1 MSVKERIRKVE
12 AIVISH
18 SDYGEADRILNLFTR
33 EMGKARAIA
42 KGVRKEHSRKAG
54 HVEPFTCTA
63 LMLAKG
69 ASFWIVSQAE
79 TVDAFAPIREDLTK
93 TAQAAYVIELLERF
107 TSEDEIHLALY
118 RLVKDSLERI
128 ATQVDAYQTLRY
140 FEMRFLEMVGYR
152 PELFHC
158 VQCRTEIQAEDQF
171 FSILQGGVMCPRCGR
186 IAGDTRPV
194 SMLVLKYMR
203 HFQRSDYKDIQTI
216 NVPPLVR
223 QEMEK
228 IMQSYLSFLAERKLN
243 TPAFLREIDQPIN
256 HQKTPDDRIV
266 L

>member
-1 MSVKERIRKVE
+1 MTVQEHIRKVE

-79 TVDAFAPIREDLTK
+79 TIDAFIPIREDLTK
-93 TAQAAYVIELLERF
+93 TAQAAYIVELLERF
-107 TSEDEIHLALY
+107 TSEDEVHLMLY
-118 RLVKDSLERI
+118 RLVKSTLGRI
-128 ATQVDAYQTLRY
+128 ASHTDAFQTLRY

-158 VQCRTEIQAEDQF
+158 VQCRAEIQAEDQY
-171 FSILQGGVMCPRCGR
+171 FSILQGGVMCPRCGS
-186 IAGDTRPV
+186 ITDHGKSV
-194 SMLVLKYMR
+194 NLSVLKYLR
-203 HFQRSDYKDIQTI
+203 HFQRSDFKDIQQLNI
-216 NVPPLVR
+216 PPLVR

-228 IMQSYLSFLAERKLN
+228 IMQNYLTVLAERKLN
-243 TPAFLREIDQPIN
+243 TPAFLNEIRE
-256 HQKTPDDRIV
+256 HQNPRFFPDDKIK
-266 L
+266 

>member
-1 MSVKERIRKVE
+1 MAVQERIRKVE

-54 HVEPFTCTA
+54 HVEPFTCTT

-79 TVDAFAPIREDLTK
+79 TVDAFTPIREDLTK
-93 TAQAAYVIELLERF
+93 TAQAAYVVELLERF
-107 TSEDEIHLALY
+107 TSEDEIHLSLY
-118 RLVKDSLERI
+118 RLVKETLERI
-128 ATQVDAYQTLRY
+128 AGQVDTFQTLRY

-171 FSILQGGVMCPRCGR
+171 FSILQGGVMCPRCGG
-186 IAGDTRPV
+186 IADSTRPV
-194 SMLVLKYMR
+194 SMLVLKYLR
-203 HFQRSDYKDIQTI
+203 HFQRSDYKDVEQV

-228 IMQSYLSFLAERKLN
+228 FMQAYFIYLAERKLN
-243 TPAFLREIDQPIN
+243 TPAFLREIRKHTNERIIPG
-256 HQKTPDDRIV
+256 DRISK
-266 L
+266 

>member
-1 MSVKERIRKVE
+1 MTVQERIRKVE

-54 HVEPFTCTA
+54 HVEPFTCTT

-69 ASFWIVSQAE
+69 TSFWIVSQAE
-79 TVDAFAPIREDLTK
+79 TVDAYLPIRENLTK

-107 TSEDEIHLALY
+107 TSEDEVHLSLY
-118 RLVKDSLERI
+118 CLVKETLERI
-128 ATQVDAYQTLRY
+128 ASQTDAFQALRY

-152 PELFHC
+152 PELFQC

-171 FSILQGGVMCPRCGR
+171 FSILQGGVMCPRCGS
-186 IAGDTRPV
+186 IADTTRPV
-194 SMLVLKYMR
+194 SMLVLKYLR
-203 HFQRSDYKDIQTI
+203 HFQRSDFKDIQQL

-228 IMQSYLSFLAERKLN
+228 LMQSYLTVLAERKLN
-243 TPAFLREIDQPIN
+243 TPAFLREIRKHNNPRFF
-256 HQKTPDDRIV
+256 PDDKID
-266 L
+266 

>member
-1 MSVKERIRKVE
+1 MTVQERIRKVE

-18 SDYGEADRILNLFTR
+18 SDYGEADRILNLYTR

-54 HVEPFTCTA
+54 HVEPFTCTT

-79 TVDAFAPIREDLTK
+79 TVDAFIPIREDLTK
-93 TAQAAYVIELLERF
+93 TAQAAYVVELLERF
-107 TSEDEIHLALY
+107 TSEDEVHLALY
-118 RLVKDSLERI
+118 RLVKATLERI
-128 ATQVDAYQTLRY
+128 ASQMDAFQSLRY

-152 PELFHC
+152 PELYHC
-158 VQCRTEIQAEDQF
+158 AQCRAEIQAEDQF
-171 FSILQGGVMCPRCGR
+171 FSILQGGVMCPKCGN
-186 IAGDTRPV
+186 IADTTRPV
-194 SMLVLKYMR
+194 SMLVLKYLR
-203 HFQRSDYKDIQTI
+203 HFQRSDFKDIQQL

-228 IMQSYLSFLAERKLN
+228 IIQSYLTYLAERKLN
-243 TPAFLREIDQPIN
+243 APAFLREIRKHNNPRFF
-256 HQKTPDDRIV
+256 PDDKID
-266 L
+266 

>member
-1 MSVKERIRKVE
+1 MTVQERIRKVE

-18 SDYGEADRILNLFTR
+18 TDYGEADRILNLFTR
-33 EMGKARAIA
+33 EMGKTRAIA

-54 HVEPFTCTA
+54 HVEPFTCTT

-69 ASFWIVSQAE
+69 SSFWIVSQAE
-79 TVDAFAPIREDLTK
+79 TVEAFAPIRENLTK

-107 TSEDEIHLALY
+107 TSEDEVHAGLY
-118 RLVKDSLERI
+118 RLVKDTLERI
-128 ATQVDAYQTLRY
+128 ANQTDAFQTLRY

-158 VQCRTEIQAEDQF
+158 VQCRAEIQAEDQF
-171 FSILQGGVMCPRCGR
+171 FSIPQGGVMCPKCGR
-186 IAGDTRPV
+186 IADNPRPV
-194 SMLVLKYMR
+194 SLLVLKYMR
-203 HFQRSDYKDIQTI
+203 HFQRSDFKDIQKI

-228 IMQSYLSFLAERKLN
+228 LMQYYLTTLIERKLN
-243 TPAFLREIDQPIN
+243 TPSFLRQIKQHSN
-256 HQKTPDDRIV
+256 LQNLPDDKIG
-266 L
+266 